1 MKPTKMRNK
10 RIYRA
15 TNQVVNKQI
24 SAPLSKD
31 LRKKYTRRSVRIM
44 VDDTAKV
51 IRGEYK
57 GITGKVSKISTNN
70 SSIAIEGNKKEKL
83 KGDKIDVYI
92 HSSNVIVTSLNTDD
106 KWRIKILEKKPKSKI
121 KSMKADV
128 KKKDDVKSAAK
139 KKDNVKSAAKKKD
152 DVKSA
157 AKKKDKISKKKDKK
171 ECEKIM
177 GSIAGSKKLK
187 RQMAPTFWGINR
199 KEKRFV
205 ITVRPG
211 SHPKNNS
218 IPTAVLLRDTIK
230 KVKTLREAKSSI
242 YGGKIKV
249 DGIIQKSLHHS
260 IGLMDV
266 VELEGTT
273 DVYRLIPKNG
283 HILEPLKI
291 NANEK
296 SKKLV
301 KVNSK
306 TTIKGGKTQLGFHD
320 GRTIITDVDTNVDD
334 TCLLQIPEQKILDVI
349 KFEKNSQVIVT
360 RGINAGR
367 IGIINELKQGTF
379 TLPKRINLLIDD
391 KTIEIPANITMV
403 VGKEKPLIQIR

>member
-1 MKPTKMRNK
+1 
-10 RIYRA
+10 
-15 TNQVVNKQI
+15 
-24 SAPLSKD
+24 
-31 LRKKYTRRSVRIM
+31 
-44 VDDTAKV
+44 
-51 IRGEYK
+51 
-57 GITGKVSKISTNN
+57 
-70 SSIAIEGNKKEKL
+70 
-83 KGDKIDVYI
+83 
-92 HSSNVIVTSLNTDD
+92 
-106 KWRIKILEKKPKSKI
+106 
-121 KSMKADV
+121 
-128 KKKDDVKSAAK
+128 
-139 KKDNVKSAAKKKD
+139 
-152 DVKSA
+152 
-157 AKKKDKISKKKDKK
+157 
-171 ECEKIM
+171 M

-242 YGGKIKV
+242 YGGRIKV

-273 DVYRLIPKNG
+273 DMYRLVPKDG
-283 HILEPLKI
+283 RILVPIKI
-291 NANEK
+291 NATEK

-301 KVNSK
+301 KVKSK
-306 TTIKGGKTQLGFHD
+306 TSIKGGKTQIGFHD
-320 GRTIITDVDTNVDD
+320 GRTIITDTNVNVDD

-360 RGINAGR
+360 RGINTGR
-367 IGIINELKQGTF
+367 IGLVNEIKQGTF
-379 TLPKRINLLIDD
+379 TLPKRISVIIDD
-391 KTIEIPANITMV
+391 NTVEIPITITMV
-403 VGKEKPLIQIR
+403 VGKDKPIIQIRW

>member
-1 MKPTKMRNK
+1 
-10 RIYRA
+10 
-15 TNQVVNKQI
+15 
-24 SAPLSKD
+24 
-31 LRKKYTRRSVRIM
+31 
-44 VDDTAKV
+44 
-51 IRGEYK
+51 
-57 GITGKVSKISTNN
+57 
-70 SSIAIEGNKKEKL
+70 
-83 KGDKIDVYI
+83 
-92 HSSNVIVTSLNTDD
+92 
-106 KWRIKILEKKPKSKI
+106 
-121 KSMKADV
+121 
-128 KKKDDVKSAAK
+128 
-139 KKDNVKSAAKKKD
+139 
-152 DVKSA
+152 
-157 AKKKDKISKKKDKK
+157 
-171 ECEKIM
+171 M

-218 IPTAVLLRDTIK
+218 IPTAVLLRDTLK

-242 YGGKIKV
+242 YGGKVKV

-266 VELEGTT
+266 IELEEIT
-273 DVYRLIPKNG
+273 DVYRLVPNNG
-283 HILEPLKI
+283 HLLEPIKI
-291 NANEK
+291 NTVEK

-301 KVNSK
+301 KVKSK
-306 TTIKGGKTQLGFHD
+306 TTNKGGKIQLGFHD
-320 GRTIITDVDTNVDD
+320 GRTIITDITANVND

-367 IGIINELKQGTF
+367 IGSINEIKQGTF
-379 TLPKRINLLIDD
+379 TLPKRISLLIDD

-403 VGKEKPLIQIR
+403 VGKEKPVIQIMW